1 MYVRMRAEIQIQ
13 FRVWRASSSS
23 ICLPPPFIYPEI
35 ERNTDG
41 FNSAFSLSPPPPPF
55 RFFSFR
61 TLQAKGERK
70 KVFTSLSLS
79 LSLSFSLSLSLATIE
94 SRQYRGGEGG
104 RRQSKPKKWRRRR
117 RRKKTSR
124 RGGGGGGGRR
134 WRQSKGGKENNF
146 LPLLNPTQFSENC
159 VSSLSLSLSS
169 QRWRRAQ
176 DLTIPKTFL
185 LKREPQQPPGL
196 KNRC

>member
-1 MYVRMRAEIQIQ
+1 MRAEIQIQ
-13 FRVWRASSSS
+13 FRVWRAASSSS

-41 FNSAFSLSPPPPPF
+41 FNSAFSSPPLLF
-55 RFFSFR
+55 AFFSFR

-79 LSLSFSLSLSLATIE
+79 LSLSLWRRSN
-94 SRQYRGGEGG
+94 RGSTEGGRG
-104 RRQSKPKKWRRRR
+104 RRQSKPKKWRRR

-124 RGGGGGGGRR
+124 RGGGGGGRQ
-134 WRQSKGGKENNF
+134 WRQSKGREENNF

-159 VSSLSLSLSS
+159 VSSLPLPPPSS
-169 QRWRRAQ
+169 FRRSGVGG
-176 DLTIPKTFL
+176 PKI
-185 LKREPQQPPGL
+185 
-196 KNRC
+196 